1 MLVTYEWRITE
12 SELLCPH
19 LTHVLTPDPT
29 KPRPSLDAQY
39 SNTHQI
45 SIKCF
50 YLFFLSIIHLKL
62 IYFQCFQ
69 LVTKNINL
77 FTLPFYFSP
86 FLCFFL
92 LFHSFFNLF
101 ELTNKNSIHV
111 FLNLL
116 YNITNITFKKS

>member
-19 LTHVLTPDPT
+19 LTPCVNT
-29 KPRPSLDAQY
+29 RPYKTQASLDAQY

-50 YLFFLSIIHLKL
+50 YLFFLSIIHLKF

-101 ELTNKNSIHV
+101 ELTNKNSIRV

-116 YNITNITFKKS
+116 CNITNITFKKS